1 MKAERT
7 ARIER
12 SNYSSIKLGSLL
24 IVLILVMG
32 LVDAAKITVGP
43 ADEDYPQIQK
53 AIDNSSNG
61 DVIEVHSGTYR
72 ERVKVVKA
80 VSLLGLDTGD
90 GLPVINASGSS
101 SSITLMAN
109 GSTVK
114 GFNLTGSGHCG
125 CGSAGIQVVSSNNT
139 VLDNIIYKNKYGIYV
154 KPENFNNTFVSNLL
168 LQNEIAAYDP
178 GNNSWNS
185 SLKAEGLQ
193 KLVELVVGKQMKGN
207 HYSDYD
213 EPEEGCNDTNEDGFC
228 DLPRKIDGG
237 NSVDLY
243 PSFSKGN
250 S

>member
-1 MKAERT
+1 
-7 ARIER
+7 
-12 SNYSSIKLGSLL
+12 
-24 IVLILVMG
+24 
-32 LVDAAKITVGP
+32 
-43 ADEDYPQIQK
+43 
-53 AIDNSSNG
+53 
-61 DVIEVHSGTYR
+61 
-72 ERVKVVKA
+72 
-80 VSLLGLDTGD
+80 
-90 GLPVINASGSS
+90 
-101 SSITLMAN
+101 MAN

-125 CGSAGIQVVSSNNT
+125 CGSAGIQVASSNNT
-139 VLDNIIYKNKYGIYV
+139 VLENIIYKNKYGIYV
-154 KPENFNNTFVSNLL
+154 KPENFNNTFVSNDL

-213 EPEEGCNDTNEDGFC
+213 EPEEGCNDTNKDGFC

-243 PSFSKGN
+243 PSFSKGK